1 MATGEVPGVL
11 GRAGGLPSGA
21 VRQSLSKKSA
31 PHEAKTQK
39 KNLKSQ
45 GYENCSTEHKLI
57 LTHFGENFNFYDK
70 INLHLNSFPHP
81 QQKAA

>member
-1 MATGEVPGVL
+1 MREDGEL
-11 GRAGGLPSGA
+11 
-21 VRQSLSKKSA
+21 KKI
-31 PHEAKTQK
+31 KRK
-39 KNLKSQ
+39 

-57 LTHFGENFNFYDK
+57 LTHFGENLNFYDK